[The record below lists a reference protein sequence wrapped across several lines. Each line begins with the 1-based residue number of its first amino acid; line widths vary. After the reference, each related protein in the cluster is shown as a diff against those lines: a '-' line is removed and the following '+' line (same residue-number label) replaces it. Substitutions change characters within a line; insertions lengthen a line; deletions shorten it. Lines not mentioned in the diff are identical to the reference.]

1 MKKKTSQFFYPSLL
15 STLSKNTDNLT
26 PVKRINRDRFI
37 DKKEQNTHTH
47 RVCSSIRTF
56 QRTPAVYYT
65 GINSIGFSFAFENVS
80 ELSNSKDEAKRD
92 RIRFVWSVRP
102 FLSSISIPVVSSQ
115 PRVIKLKGSVISLNV
130 AARWLGCVL
139 KGHPANMSVLSGWSH
154 AWNCEYTDRMANR
167 GSVYRTEKT
176 GQRFLPP
183 TLSPPP
189 RTTTP
194 LVSYCSIGIYVE
206 KVHSAQRS
214 LDSHSKSSRHD
225 LRLRYF
231 RRDCRKHRG

>member
-1 MKKKTSQFFYPSLL
+1 M
-15 STLSKNTDNLT
+15 
-26 PVKRINRDRFI
+26 
-37 DKKEQNTHTH
+37 
-47 RVCSSIRTF
+47 
-56 QRTPAVYYT
+56 
-65 GINSIGFSFAFENVS
+65 S

-183 TLSPPP
+183 NPLPPSPHYYALGIVLFHWNIRREGAFRAAESRFPLEILSPRPS
-189 RTTTP
+189 TTLFP
-194 LVSYCSIGIYVE
+194 ARLSKAPGIKLYRISASLRVSTVLST
-206 KVHSAQRS
+206 
-214 LDSHSKSSRHD
+214 
-225 LRLRYF
+225 F
-231 RRDCRKHRG
+231 R